1 MASLRSKRTRR
12 RRAALQGRGRLI
24 LRLLAVTLV
33 IAVLW
38 DIWGQR
44 RQDSS
49 QPPALAYGEQP
60 TRNDWPPLEHA
71 AENFSDPRDLL
82 KSNYY
87 VILDGSEEMAQRGCS
102 SSGSKLGDAVQALA
116 AFIDAVP
123 EDANVG
129 VMAINHGRLIELA
142 PLHGETRI
150 NPQTLA
156 QLSAGGGAP
165 LRSAIFRADEQLTR
179 QAQRQL
185 GYGEYHLVVIS
196 GGSVAP
202 GEEPADVMRRL
213 LNESPLNLHIISLCS
228 GASDTLN
235 EPGLGRIYHAADNYA
250 ALQQGLSAVLDATP
264 VVGVENYPAPPAAE

>member
-1 MASLRSKRTRR
+1 MRTKRTKRG
-12 RRAALQGRGRLI
+12 RAFWHSRGRLL
-24 LRLLAVTLV
+24 LRVLAVGIV

-44 RQDSS
+44 QKSSS

-60 TRNDWPPLEHA
+60 TRNDWPALEHVG
-71 AENFSDPRDLL
+71 ESFSDPRDLL

-87 VILDGSEEMAQRGCS
+87 VILDGSQEMAQRGCS
-102 SSGSKLGDAVQALA
+102 SSGSKLDDAVQALA

-129 VMAINHGRLIELA
+129 IMAMNQGKLIELA
-142 PLHGETRI
+142 PLQGDVRI

-156 QLSAGGGAP
+156 RLGAAGGAP

-196 GGSVAP
+196 GGAVTP
-202 GEEPADVMRRL
+202 GEEPFDIMRRL
-213 LNESPLNLHIISLCS
+213 LDESPLNLHVISLCG
-228 GASDTLN
+228 GANDTLN
-235 EPGLGRIYHAADNYA
+235 VAALGIFYHAADNYA
-250 ALQQGLSAVLDATP
+250 ALQQALGEVLEEPPAFS
-264 VVGVENYPAPPAAE
+264 VENYLAPSAVE

>member
-71 AENFSDPRDLL
+71 VENFSDPRDLL

-150 NPQTLA
+150 NPQLWCS
-156 QLSAGGGAP
+156 SAPVGARRCAP
-165 LRSAIFRADEQLTR
+165 QFSAPMN
-179 QAQRQL
+179 
-185 GYGEYHLVVIS
+185 S
-196 GGSVAP
+196 
-202 GEEPADVMRRL
+202 
-213 LNESPLNLHIISLCS
+213 
-228 GASDTLN
+228 
-235 EPGLGRIYHAADNYA
+235 
-250 ALQQGLSAVLDATP
+250 
-264 VVGVENYPAPPAAE
+264 

>member
-1 MASLRSKRTRR
+1 MS
-12 RRAALQGRGRLI
+12 I
-24 LRLLAVTLV
+24 V

-38 DIWGQR
+38 DIWGER

-49 QPPALAYGEQP
+49 QPPVLAYGEQP

-71 AENFSDPRDLL
+71 GESFSDPRDLL

-87 VILDGSEEMAQRGCS
+87 VVLDGSEEMARRGCS

-123 EDANVG
+123 EEANVG
-129 VMAINHGRLIELA
+129 VMAFNHGRLIELA
-142 PLHGETRI
+142 PLQSDTRI
-150 NPQTLA
+150 NPQALA

-165 LRSAIFRADEQLTR
+165 LRSAIYRAAEQLTR

-196 GGSVAP
+196 GGGSVTP
-202 GEEPADVMRRL
+202 GEEPGDVMRRL
-213 LNESPLNLHIISLCS
+213 LNDSPLNLHVISLCD
-228 GASDTLN
+228 GADMALD
-235 EPGLGRIYHAADNYA
+235 EPGLGLFHHLADNFA
-250 ALQQGLSAVLDATP
+250 ALQQGLGAVLDETP
-264 VVGVENYPAPPAAE
+264 AIPVESYLAPAAAE